1 MKNHPFLKTPVLIHR
16 DNPCMVAPSWN
27 RLVSQCISRG
37 LAEWRTKALLNQL
50 STTDRIDL
58 SRKCTRA
65 YRFDLLILD
74 FYNTLSR
81 IELFR

>member
-1 MKNHPFLKTPVLIHR
+1 MKDHPFLKAPALIHR
-16 DNPCMVAPSWN
+16 DDPCMVAPSRN

-37 LAEWRTKALLNQL
+37 LAEWRTKTLLNQL

-58 SRKCTRA
+58 GRKRTRA

-74 FYNTLSR
+74 LYNTLSR